1 MRFLVTFIY
10 LLSLSAI
17 SAFCPS
23 PKLSKLSSLPVPF
36 SQQWLTNDVNG
47 AGAGAGAVGNSDVSS
62 TTTGGLVTASD
73 AKSQL
78 FSAFTA
84 LDLPDQYDAVLTG
97 LCAKILDNE
106 QRTTSSASST
116 DPVPTGTAK
125 ALQDPMQLLQEMNQ
139 KRIVASPRS
148 IMALIDVRSLLQQLC
163 VAYRE
168 WSTTYLIPDLFVSIL
183 TSFCF
188 STFLYYYTQSTV
200 KAQDAELMAQ
210 VLSLCL
216 KNGGIQ
222 SFGSLQADILLLPS
236 APTSQ
241 IKCPDGSRKTRTER
255 LASVADIPSDNRAK
269 EVSSALA
276 VAAVAAGCTLT
287 DVMHADDITL
297 YANTILSALLAVGLV
312 DNFYDLIK
320 SGSSMAARQMN
331 SNKSTGGNSSDN
343 SQKDSPSFQLPEKES
358 LPLGLG
364 TGQVSGSVVRGL
376 TRLLTVDAER
386 ECACEAAALY
396 AAYMLGLP
404 CFSFRPNA
412 LEASVLVVES
422 TKDDDDNS
430 GSASLLSGTGIM
442 RVLVW
447 LMAPVAME
455 SMKHAQLIV
464 SDPREAEGFLLR
476 LEDYAK
482 NTNEAVTQ
490 EDLWWVDDAQERAD
504 LLKWAFTEADLL
516 LRDNKAVVNEIS
528 NRLTGGAATIGDC
541 VATMERW

>member
-1 MRFLVTFIY
+1 
-10 LLSLSAI
+10 
-17 SAFCPS
+17 
-23 PKLSKLSSLPVPF
+23 
-36 SQQWLTNDVNG
+36 
-47 AGAGAGAVGNSDVSS
+47 
-62 TTTGGLVTASD
+62 
-73 AKSQL
+73 
-78 FSAFTA
+78 
-84 LDLPDQYDAVLTG
+84 
-97 LCAKILDNE
+97 
-106 QRTTSSASST
+106 
-116 DPVPTGTAK
+116 
-125 ALQDPMQLLQEMNQ
+125 
-139 KRIVASPRS
+139 
-148 IMALIDVRSLLQQLC
+148 
-163 VAYRE
+163 
-168 WSTTYLIPDLFVSIL
+168 
-183 TSFCF
+183 
-188 STFLYYYTQSTV
+188 
-200 KAQDAELMAQ
+200 MAQ

-222 SFGSLQADILLLPS
+222 SYGSLQASILLLPS

-241 IKCPDGSRKTRTER
+241 IQCPDGSRKTRTER
-255 LASVADIPSDNRAK
+255 LASVNDIPIDNRPK

-287 DVMHADDITL
+287 DVMHMDDITL
-297 YANTILSALLAVGLV
+297 YANTLLSAMLALGVV

-320 SGSSMAARQMN
+320 SGSTLAAKQLN
-331 SNKSTGGNSSDN
+331 SNKSTGG
-343 SQKDSPSFQLPEKES
+343 KDGSKSFQLPEKES

-412 LEASVLVVES
+412 LEASVLVAES
-422 TKDDDDNS
+422 TKDDDN
-430 GSASLLSGTGIM
+430 ASLLSASGIM

-455 SMKHAQLIV
+455 STKHAQLIV

-476 LEDYAK
+476 LEDYVK
-482 NTNEAVTQ
+482 NTNAAVTP
-490 EDLWWVDDAQERAD
+490 EDLWWTDDAQERAD

-541 VATMERW
+541 VATIERW